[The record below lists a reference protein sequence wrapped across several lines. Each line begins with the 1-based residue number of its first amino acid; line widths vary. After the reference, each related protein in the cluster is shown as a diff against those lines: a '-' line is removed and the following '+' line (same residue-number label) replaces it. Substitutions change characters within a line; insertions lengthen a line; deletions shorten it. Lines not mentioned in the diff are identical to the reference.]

1 MGTHPYNVILYNFTW
16 HIGAGFYIGGGVGRI
31 VNNSILESSSDGRI
45 PQLLCLSGSSG
56 SAVGQWIGPD
66 GTILTTIQSDPFD
79 VIFGDNNN
87 PGQMIVETPITN
99 PSIMATHEGVYTC
112 MIPNES
118 DDIEYLRIGIYL
130 SGSSGECISN
140 VFYGSATT

>member
-1 MGTHPYNVILYNFTW
+1 MLINTVC
-16 HIGAGFYIGGGVGRI
+16 IGAGFYVGGGVGCI
-31 VNNSILESSSDGRI
+31 VNNSILEPSSDGWI

-87 PGQMIVETPITN
+87 PGQMTIETPITN

-118 DDIEYLRIGIYL
+118 DDVEYLRVGIYL
-130 SGSSGECISN
+130 SGSSGECINILVPIVVSGLL
-140 VFYGSATT
+140 YTLI

>member
-1 MGTHPYNVILYNFTW
+1 MICVL
-16 HIGAGFYIGGGVGRI
+16 GAGFYVVGGVDRI
-31 VNNSILESSSDGRI
+31 LNNSILETTSEGRI

-66 GTILTTIQSDPFD
+66 GTVLTTTQSDPFD

-99 PSIMATHEGVYTC
+99 PSIVATHEGVYTC
-112 MIPNES
+112 MIPNEN
-118 DDIEYLRIGIYL
+118 DEIEYLRVGIYL
-130 SGSSGECISN
+130 SGSSGEYIL
-140 VFYGSATT
+140 V

>member
-1 MGTHPYNVILYNFTW
+1 MLINWCHC
-16 HIGAGFYIGGGVGRI
+16 IGAGFYVGGGVGHI
-31 VNNSILESSSDGRI
+31 VNNSILEASSDGRI

-66 GTILTTIQSDPFD
+66 ETILTTIQSDPFD

-87 PGQMIVETPITN
+87 PGQMTVETPITN
-99 PSIMATHEGVYTC
+99 PSIMAGHEGVYTC

-118 DDIEYLRIGIYL
+118 DDYEYLRIGIYL
-130 SGSSGECISN
+130 RGSSGEGIR
-140 VFYGSATT
+140 FYNLYRALLLHVTL